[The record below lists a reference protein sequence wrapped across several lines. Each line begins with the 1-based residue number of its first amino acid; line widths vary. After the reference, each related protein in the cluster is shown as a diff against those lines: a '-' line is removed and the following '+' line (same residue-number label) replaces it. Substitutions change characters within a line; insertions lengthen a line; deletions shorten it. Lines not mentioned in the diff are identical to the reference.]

1 MACGC
6 NKKGNVTNTNNVS
19 GGQQKQSNNQKL
31 PLVTTNSSSAKK
43 TALANVSKKISN
55 RQQWDLHI

>member
-19 GGQQKQSNNQKL
+19 GGQQKQGNNQKL

-55 RQQWDLHI
+55 RQK

>member
-6 NKKGNVTNTNNVS
+6 NKKGNVTNTNNTS
-19 GGQQKQSNNQKL
+19 DGQQKQSSQKL
-31 PLVTTNSSSAKK
+31 PLVTTNSSAAKK

-55 RQQWDLHI
+55 RQKWESLI